1 MNNKTTSKNILTAYF
16 VPNGLTQRQ
25 FAFYNRLIEQI
36 NETGRMDAKQAAS
49 STSTSRIASRL
60 LKKIEGQ
67 VYLKSL
73 QENSTY
79 SALITIDWVME
90 KLVSMVRAGISDDGT
105 INYSALPCSIR
116 AISEINKIKGYYA
129 LDKKVNLNM
138 TMDDILT
145 THIFFSKLRH
155 IFDTEKAGLEEI
167 GYEPLI

>member
-36 NETGRMDAKQAAS
+36 NETGRMDAKQAAIAAGYC

-138 TMDDILT
+138 TMDDIQ
-145 THIFFSKLRH
+145 
-155 IFDTEKAGLEEI
+155 FDKAKELARK
-167 GYEPLI
+167 YTRAY